1 MQTVGDDFNKKQLAE
16 RTDTKKIVGNIVE
29 HWFKLAKDR
38 RTVAMAVNTAHA
50 EHIADE
56 FKKSGIKADFI
67 HCYLPKEEVQ
77 EKLNKFRSGELQLL
91 SSVDMISRGF
101 DMPEADCLI
110 VARPTKSLIYHL
122 QALGRVLRIASGKQN
137 ALILDHA
144 GNIKRLGLPD
154 DNFEMKLDDGN
165 KKPQS
170 RNPRTKEKIAKPCEK
185 CFFLKTSRKCPKCG
199 FEPEIKRASGVKTER
214 GNLVQIQQTRLR
226 QATPQ
231 DKDKIYAK
239 LLAAV
244 KAFGWKEGSA
254 AHKYKEYF
262 GVWPAHK
269 PEPDT
274 TFYNFMKSTYERN
287 PRYAYKIFY
296 SILQ

>member
-1 MQTVGDDFNKKQLAE
+1 MAQIRVLPF
-16 RTDTKKIVGNIVE
+16 GNR
-29 HWFKLAKDR
+29 WAL
-38 RTVAMAVNTAHA
+38 
-50 EHIADE
+50 
-56 FKKSGIKADFI
+56 
-67 HCYLPKEEVQ
+67 
-77 EKLNKFRSGELQLL
+77 
-91 SSVDMISRGF
+91 
-101 DMPEADCLI
+101 ADCLI